1 MLDNKTTYLGS
12 NDQFGLNL
20 NLTTRQ
26 FVYSYPRFLINQSV
40 KYHLLIPLPP
50 YNGVGV
56 SFFYQ

>member
-1 MLDNKTTYLGS
+1 MLDNKTTDLGS
-12 NDQFGLNL
+12 NDQSGLNL

-56 SFFYQ
+56 SFFFQ